1 MSPDYS
7 LTIIRRQSLR
17 VLAVTVTDLDFAKD
31 LALLYNSTQDA
42 QNLLHDVEVAV
53 EKVRLFI
60 NVPKNRVC
68 DSYH

>member
-17 VLAVTVTDLDFAKD
+17 VLAVTDLDFAKD
-31 LALLYNSTQDA
+31 LAMLSTSIQDA
-42 QNLLHDVEVAV
+42 QSLSIDVEVAV

-60 NVPKNRVC
+60 NRKRLQNEVR
-68 DSYH
+68 DSHH